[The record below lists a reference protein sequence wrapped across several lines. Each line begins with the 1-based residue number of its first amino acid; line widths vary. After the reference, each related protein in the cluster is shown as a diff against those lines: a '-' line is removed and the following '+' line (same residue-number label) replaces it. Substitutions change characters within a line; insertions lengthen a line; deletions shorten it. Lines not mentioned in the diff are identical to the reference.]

1 MNLDNMIGLTLCM
14 LSMAVIQFYK
24 KKGPVK
30 GGKLSQKKVHW
41 NVCSLIICHLSWSVR

>member
-24 KKGPVK
+24 KRPGKGWQTLTK
-30 GGKLSQKKVHW
+30 ES
-41 NVCSLIICHLSWSVR
+41 SLECM

>member
-24 KKGPVK
+24 KGPVK
-30 GGKLSQKKVHW
+30 GGELS
-41 NVCSLIICHLSWSVR
+41 

>member
-24 KKGPVK
+24 KKRPGK
-30 GGKLSQKKVHW
+30 GWRTFIKE
-41 NVCSLIICHLSWSVR
+41 NSLECM